1 MMQEERSYR
10 KLEGMALDFVSG
22 RLQKN
27 ESERA
32 IGYSV
37 TLDMHLDFTHFVHMA
52 NVHSP
57 GFLSIRDNAIRPEL
71 DGLAYHHAYSYLSGA
86 AGNIHDNAALFNLFT
101 PPDYYMDQW
110 AEGAALDV
118 RYAKPVFEVQGNT
131 LRITARRD
139 FRLPGGTE
147 QIEISHL
154 PLMQFRWALNLLEN
168 HEKFP
173 GDIAAPATKVVFMYM
188 DEDLVE
194 VDGEQLYRGTRYIHG
209 NQLHFG
215 DIVAK
220 QVLTA

>member
-1 MMQEERSYR
+1 MQEERNYR

-27 ESERA
+27 ASERA

-37 TLDMHLDFTHFVHMA
+37 TFDMDLDFTHFVHMA
-52 NVHSP
+52 NVLSP
-57 GFLSIRDNAIRPEL
+57 GFLNSPVNAIRPEL
-71 DGLAYHHAYSYLSGA
+71 DGFAYHYSYNYLFDA
-86 AGNIHDNAALFNLFT
+86 AGNIHDNAALFKLFT
-101 PPDYYMDQW
+101 PPNYYMDQW

-147 QIEISHL
+147 QIEISDL

-173 GDIAAPATKVVFMYM
+173 EDIAAPATKVVFMYM
-188 DEDLVE
+188 EEDLVE
-194 VDGEQLYRGTRYIHG
+194 VDDEQLYRGTRYIHG
-209 NQLHFG
+209 NQLQFG

>member
-1 MMQEERSYR
+1 MQEERNYR

-27 ESERA
+27 EPERA

-37 TLDMHLDFTHFVHMA
+37 TFDMDLDFTHFVHMA
-52 NVHSP
+52 NAHSP
-57 GFLSIRDNAIRPEL
+57 GFLNIRENAIRPEL
-71 DGLAYHHAYSYLSGA
+71 DGLAYHNSYTYLAGA
-86 AGNIHDNAALFNLFT
+86 AGNIHDNAALFKLFT
-101 PPDYYMDQW
+101 PPNDYMDQW
-110 AEGAALDV
+110 AEGDALDV

-154 PLMQFRWALNLLEN
+154 PLMQFRWALYLMES

-173 GDIAAPATKVVFMYM
+173 GDIVAPATKVVFMYM

-209 NQLHFG
+209 NQLQFG
-215 DIVAK
+215 DILAK